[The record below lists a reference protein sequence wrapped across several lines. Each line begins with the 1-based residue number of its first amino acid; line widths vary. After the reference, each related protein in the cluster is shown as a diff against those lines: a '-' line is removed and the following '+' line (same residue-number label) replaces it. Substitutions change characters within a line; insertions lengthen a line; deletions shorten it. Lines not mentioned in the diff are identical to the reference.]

1 MYIQKEEIGM
11 RIINYNPEKIEKE
24 FEELKARA
32 EKYNKRAAKSF
43 KLRAA
48 WVSSIVVAL
57 LIASIVSIVAVTMK
71 SEPQILLI
79 MLSIVLSVTM
89 IGFLLYLISWIID
102 GQNKMSLTH
111 EMSFAMKF
119 WDLYHQGCVLEIEKD
134 SDIPY
139 GIVLIYENEHHYVR
153 HKILIVK
160 DIIIS
165 TEVKELTLDVD
176 KGYLLKPYTPKNK
189 PVVETTN
196 E

>member
-1 MYIQKEEIGM
+1 M

-24 FEELKARA
+24 FMQLKETT
-32 EKYNKRAAKSF
+32 EKHNKRSATAF
-43 KLRAA
+43 KLRTA

-57 LIASIVSIVAVTMK
+57 LIASIVSIVALTMK
-71 SEPQILLI
+71 SEPHVLLI
-79 MLSIVLSVTM
+79 MLSIVLSVAM

-119 WDLYHQGCVLEIEKD
+119 WNLYHQGCVLEIEKD
-134 SDIPY
+134 PDIPY
-139 GIVLIYENEHHYVR
+139 GIVLTYENEHHYVR
-153 HKILIVK
+153 HEILIVK
-160 DIIIS
+160 EIIMS

-176 KGYLLKPYTPKNK
+176 SGCLLKPYIPKQK

>member
-11 RIINYNPEKIEKE
+11 RIINYNPTKIEKE
-24 FEELKARA
+24 FEELKVKS
-32 EKYNKRAAKSF
+32 EKYNKRAANAF
-43 KLRAA
+43 KLRTA

-57 LIASIVSIVAVTMK
+57 LIASIVSIVALTMK
-71 SEPQILLI
+71 SEPHVLLI
-79 MLSIVLSVTM
+79 MLSIVLSVAM

-119 WDLYHQGCVLEIEKD
+119 WNLYHQGCVLEIEKD
-134 SDIPY
+134 PDISY
-139 GIVLIYENEHHYVR
+139 GIVLTYENEHHYVR
-153 HKILIVK
+153 HEILIVK
-160 DIIIS
+160 EIIMS

-176 KGYLLKPYTPKNK
+176 SGCLLKPYIPKQK

>member
-1 MYIQKEEIGM
+1 M
-11 RIINYNPEKIEKE
+11 RIINYNPKKIEKE

-48 WVSSIVVAL
+48 WVTSFVIML
-57 LIASIVSIVAVTMK
+57 LIASVASIVAITMH

-79 MLSIVLSVTM
+79 MLAVILIVGMV
-89 IGFLLYLISWIID
+89 GFLLYLISWLVD
-102 GQNKMSLTH
+102 GQDKMSINNN
-111 EMSFAMKF
+111 MSFAMQF
-119 WDLYHQGCVLEIEKD
+119 WNLYHQDIVLEIEKD
-134 SDIPY
+134 PDIPH
-139 GIVLIYENEHHYVR
+139 GIVVTYENEHHFVR
-153 HKILIVK
+153 TEILIVK
-160 DIIIS
+160 EIILS
-165 TEVKELTLDVD
+165 TEVTELTLDVD

>member
-1 MYIQKEEIGM
+1 M

-24 FEELKARA
+24 FMQLKETT
-32 EKYNKRAAKSF
+32 EKHNKRSAAAF
-43 KLRAA
+43 KLRTA

-57 LIASIVSIVAVTMK
+57 LIASIVSIIALTMK
-71 SEPQILLI
+71 SEPHVLLI
-79 MLSIVLSVTM
+79 MLSIVLSVAM

-119 WDLYHQGCVLEIEKD
+119 WNLYHQGCVLEIEKD
-134 SDIPY
+134 PDIPY
-139 GIVLIYENEHHYVR
+139 GIVLTYENEHHYVR
-153 HKILIVK
+153 HEILIVK
-160 DIIIS
+160 EIIMS
-165 TEVKELTLDVD
+165 TEVKELTLDVNS
-176 KGYLLKPYTPKNK
+176 GCLLKPYIPKQK